1 MNLLNERT
9 VSSVVCPCNGINLDG
24 FGDFPIFM
32 VLLLSESFTEAFIGE
47 AELEPDV
54 NWTLSEESVA
64 REFVMDFVGSLLVS
78 SALVVSVIMVVS

>member
-24 FGDFPIFM
+24 FGDFPTFM

-47 AELEPDV
+47 AEPKPV

-64 REFVMDFVGSLLVS
+64 REFVMDFVGSLWVS